1 MMAKV
6 IAISNQKGGVGKTTT
21 AVNLASSLAV
31 LEKRVLLI
39 DLDPQGNA
47 SQGMGYNEIQDEDVF
62 EAMELAENPEAV
74 TIDALKGII
83 QPTNLKYL
91 QLIPSS
97 PSLAGLEMS
106 MVNAEN
112 REKRLLTVVN
122 AVRHEYEFIIIDSPP
137 SLNLLTINALTAADS
152 VIIPVQ
158 CEYYALQGLAELLNT
173 IHLVKKNLNP
183 NLQIEGALLT
193 MYDARLTINRQ
204 VMEDVK
210 SEFKD
215 KVFKTS
221 IPRNVKLAESPSH
234 GKPII
239 LYDIQSIGSKTYMS
253 LAEELLQMQ
262 GDNNG

>member
-1 MMAKV
+1 
-6 IAISNQKGGVGKTTT
+6 
-21 AVNLASSLAV
+21 
-31 LEKRVLLI
+31 
-39 DLDPQGNA
+39 
-47 SQGMGYNEIQDEDVF
+47 
-62 EAMELAENPEAV
+62 
-74 TIDALKGII
+74 
-83 QPTNLKYL
+83 
-91 QLIPSS
+91 
-97 PSLAGLEMS
+97 
-106 MVNAEN
+106 
-112 REKRLLTVVN
+112 
-122 AVRHEYEFIIIDSPP
+122 
-137 SLNLLTINALTAADS
+137 
-152 VIIPVQ
+152 
-158 CEYYALQGLAELLNT
+158 
-173 IHLVKKNLNP
+173 
-183 NLQIEGALLT
+183 